1 MMMEP
6 SPLALPV
13 GERGLRFGNL
23 RKPKALS
30 RFVNGRSETGVV
42 GGGDE
47 KLGELGEVSKDEIEG
62 GYAESFGGNGGGF
75 ESELNLKP
83 LKRES
88 DVDIVAVQPA
98 LIRPAITR
106 LHDYYTRYLNY
117 IFRVQ

>member
-1 MMMEP
+1 MIMMEA

-23 RKPKALS
+23 RKPKAFS

-42 GGGDE
+42 GGGDR
-47 KLGELGEVSKDEIEG
+47 KLGELGEASRDEIED
-62 GYAESFGGNGGGF
+62 GYAESLGGNGGGF
-75 ESELNLKP
+75 ECELNLKP

-88 DVDIVAVQPA
+88 DVDILVVAVQPA

-106 LHDYYTRYLNY
+106 
-117 IFRVQ
+117 FQG